1 MTSLIVGSL
10 ADVHVQ
16 AVLKEVEALGGPPPI
31 VTDAPSLQEGG
42 FTLSSD
48 CLRTEAGQ
56 LSMNEGR
63 GWLRRYAP
71 SGWGSGVVGGSL
83 EAAVHRSFLT
93 LVGNISRTGGLEWLT
108 RVDEMLRAEDR
119 MVQLETAASIGI
131 KTPRTLIT
139 SSAERAIAELGP
151 RFVVKPL
158 SLGFYWGPEGPRA
171 VYTTEMD
178 EKKSNEVDFGG
189 APFMA
194 QELIEPERHLRIVT
208 VRDESWVAAL
218 DAGGRPLDWRQ
229 QESAHEEWLPG
240 DDPECG
246 RTAVRLANALGVGYS
261 SQDWLVRGA
270 ERFFIDFNPGGQWLF
285 LPPDVASPVT
295 AAIAAFLGDA
305 S

>member
-1 MTSLIVGSL
+1 VTSLIVGSL

-16 AVLKEVEALGGPPPI
+16 AVLKVVQSVGAPPPI
-31 VTDAPSLQEGG
+31 VTDARSLQEGG
-42 FTLSSD
+42 FTLSGD
-48 CLRTEAGQ
+48 CLHTAAGQ
-56 LSMNEGR
+56 LSMSEGR

-131 KTPRTLIT
+131 KIPRTLIT
-139 SSAERAIAELGP
+139 SSAERAIQVLGP
-151 RFVVKPL
+151 RFIVKPL
-158 SLGFYWGPEGPRA
+158 SLGFYWGPDGPRA
-171 VYTTEMD
+171 IYTSEMD
-178 EKKSNEVDFGG
+178 EEKSKAVDFGG

-194 QELIEPERHLRIVT
+194 QELIEPERHLRVVT
-208 VRDESWVAAL
+208 VRDQSWLAAL
-218 DAGGRPLDWRQ
+218 DARGRPLDWRQ
-229 QESAHEEWLPG
+229 QGSAHEEWLP
-240 DDPECG
+240 DEDRECG
-246 RTAVRLANALGVGYS
+246 RMAVQLSSALGVGYS

-295 AAIAAFLGDA
+295 AAIATFL
-305 S
+305 SETS